1 MSTIEPNQWQELSS
15 YLDQAL
21 SLSGE
26 ELSVWLERVRAE
38 NSGLASQLETLLKEH
53 HAAEKERFLEK
64 EPPLPSSAVG
74 LSGQN
79 IGSYRVLSLIGH
91 GGMGTVWL
99 AERSDGRFER
109 QAAVKFLNIALVG
122 HGGEERFKREGTIL
136 GRLSHPHIAEL
147 LDAGVTDSGQPY
159 LVLEYAEGEPIDQ
172 YGDRQR
178 LGIASRIRLFLDVL
192 DAVAHAHTNLI
203 VHRDIKP
210 SNVLV
215 DKHGQVKLLD
225 FGIAKLLEKEGDE
238 GAATLPTHETG
249 SALTPEYAAPEQI
262 TSGPVTTATD
272 VYGLGVL
279 LYVLLTGQHPAGPGT
294 HSAADLMKAIT
305 EIEPRPMSEVVSAE
319 TDRAPI
325 RSVNRCTSPDRLVR
339 QLRGDLDTIVAKT
352 LKKNPR
358 DRYPSVAAL
367 ADDLGRY
374 LRHESISARPDTV
387 AYRAT
392 KFVRRNRAMVAVAS
406 LAVIATLAGLVG
418 TLIQARTA
426 RRQRDFAF
434 RQLDRAASIND
445 FNQLILS
452 DVSASGKP
460 FTAKELLDRAKYTLE
475 RERGTAG
482 NRVELMAS
490 IGMQYTVL
498 EEAEEGRRIL
508 EQAYKLSRSVPEPT
522 VRATAACYLAATLV
536 RTGDLE
542 RAEALFQ
549 EGLRELPQE
558 PQFALARV
566 ECLREGSLVAQGSGN
581 GQLGI
586 ARMEMAQ
593 QVLQNSP
600 FDSDWM
606 RMQVLAELGEAYRI
620 SGQNHK
626 ASSVFEKVNAS
637 LSSLG
642 RDETGFAG
650 VLYNDWALALERL
663 GRPLEAERLFRQA
676 MKLQGAGPVMLT
688 NYALTLR
695 TLGRLNEA
703 ANYSERAYRKA
714 HQLGDKYALYPSI
727 VMRANIYLDRR
738 DFARAAA
745 MLSELETT
753 LRQQFPPDH
762 ISFGQLASAQA
773 LLACGRGD
781 LKQALSLADQGVAI
795 LERSIR
801 TKGRG
806 SDFLPTVLLRRLTV
820 ELAAEKPAQA
830 EADAARAVTQ
840 LQAAVPAGA
849 FSSYIGSAYLK
860 LGTALQAEGKN
871 PEAQRAFRSAAEHF
885 EKTLGLEHPDT
896 RSAQH
901 LLADATPS
909 Q

>member
-147 LDAGVTDSGQPY
+147 LDA
-159 LVLEYAEGEPIDQ
+159 
-172 YGDRQR
+172 
-178 LGIASRIRLFLDVL
+178 L

-238 GAATLPTHETG
+238 GAATLPTREAG

-339 QLRGDLDTIVAKT
+339 RLRGDLDTIVAKT

-620 SGQNHK
+620 SG
-626 ASSVFEKVNAS
+626 
-637 LSSLG
+637 
-642 RDETGFAG
+642 
-650 VLYNDWALALERL
+650 
-663 GRPLEAERLFRQA
+663 
-676 MKLQGAGPVMLT
+676 
-688 NYALTLR
+688 
-695 TLGRLNEA
+695 
-703 ANYSERAYRKA
+703 
-714 HQLGDKYALYPSI
+714 
-727 VMRANIYLDRR
+727 
-738 DFARAAA
+738 
-745 MLSELETT
+745 
-753 LRQQFPPDH
+753 
-762 ISFGQLASAQA
+762 
-773 LLACGRGD
+773 
-781 LKQALSLADQGVAI
+781 
-795 LERSIR
+795 
-801 TKGRG
+801 
-806 SDFLPTVLLRRLTV
+806 
-820 ELAAEKPAQA
+820 
-830 EADAARAVTQ
+830 
-840 LQAAVPAGA
+840 
-849 FSSYIGSAYLK
+849 
-860 LGTALQAEGKN
+860 
-871 PEAQRAFRSAAEHF
+871 
-885 EKTLGLEHPDT
+885 
-896 RSAQH
+896 
-901 LLADATPS
+901 
-909 Q
+909 